1 MSENEKKP
9 HEEFLNPKSMLTPG
23 IAGSLTMFITNTL
36 TNQFGMPPNYTGLG
50 ISILFGL
57 CVFAVT
63 AIVLWQRILFFVLNS
78 LFIFSFA
85 LGANQ
90 VGITASKKT
99 DAIAQASTQGTWS
112 LDDSKGKQ
120 AYFANWLDGTVP
132 QRKQLIGTVQELDTG
147 AAKRTLEVLGARS
160 AELASPRAALEIRAS
175 FSRSTEQVEQIKAAI
190 RNASETASANRIHE
204 G

>member
-1 MSENEKKP
+1 MPEKKA

-36 TNQFGMPPNYTGLG
+36 VNQFGVPPNYTGLL

-57 CVFAVT
+57 VVFAAT
-63 AIVLWQRILFFVLNS
+63 STVLWQRFVLFVLNS

-90 VGITASKKT
+90 VGVTASKRT
-99 DAIAQASTQGTWS
+99 DAIAQASPQAEWS
-112 LDDSKGKQ
+112 LDANKGKQ

-132 QRKQLIGTVQELDTG
+132 ERKQLISTVQELDTDV
-147 AAKRTLEVLGARS
+147 AKRTLEALGAQS
-160 AELASPRAALEIRAS
+160 AELSSPRTALETRAA
-175 FSRSTEQVEQIKAAI
+175 FSRSTEQVEKISTAI
-190 RNASETASANRIHE
+190 RNADKPAVESRIHE